1 MDTRRSYRET
11 AQGYAEGVRGL
22 FTPAPA
28 AVAERGAAALTAGE
42 DLAARAER
50 LAAQSGDLTQ
60 AALARLLGP
69 GADDRVLATTE
80 LLAKALSDL
89 QVSTLLYQAA
99 LDEEGGQT
107 PTALATNRGAE
118 RGSAVPSAL
127 EYYLG
132 ILLHETG
139 PDQAPEMTER
149 GGTLANAQADLTTR
163 VVDALDLILNRA
175 TTTGQEALK
184 GLAAIGVGN
193 LGHAAGVVGMN
204 IAQYLG
210 QAEKVSRLYNLFRGF
225 AIQAYEVVLAL
236 VGNQLAQT
244 MAGKVVEWFDQ
255 VQKGR
260 KFEELLEWLY
270 QTGPTG
276 RDLGT
281 FIKDSKATPDRFL
294 KAFQEVAALEGRVRW
309 NLDLASKFVAGLRY
323 IGGVPVAALPQ
334 GQLLLAASYIV
345 LGSYVILAGG
355 DAVDAPLLE
364 LFDRTP
370 GVRCVVD
377 ANLKL

>member
-1 MDTRRSYRET
+1 M
-11 AQGYAEGVRGL
+11 
-22 FTPAPA
+22 P
-28 AVAERGAAALTAGE
+28 
-42 DLAARAER
+42 
-50 LAAQSGDLTQ
+50 
-60 AALARLLGP
+60 
-69 GADDRVLATTE
+69 
-80 LLAKALSDL
+80 
-89 QVSTLLYQAA
+89 
-99 LDEEGGQT
+99 
-107 PTALATNRGAE
+107 
-118 RGSAVPSAL
+118 
-127 EYYLG
+127 
-132 ILLHETG
+132 
-139 PDQAPEMTER
+139 ER

-175 TTTGQEALK
+175 ITTGQEALK

-225 AIQAYEVVLAL
+225 AIQAYEAVLAL

-260 KFEELLEWLY
+260 KLEELLEWLY

-294 KAFQEVAALEGRVRW
+294 KAFQEVAGLEGRVRW
-309 NLDLASKFVAGLRY
+309 TLTWRASSSPACDTSVGSLLHAAPGP
-323 IGGVPVAALPQ
+323 IAPGGVVHRARVLRDPGRGRCRRRPAA
-334 GQLLLAASYIV
+334 GTV
-345 LGSYVILAGG
+345 
-355 DAVDAPLLE
+355 
-364 LFDRTP
+364 
-370 GVRCVVD
+370 
-377 ANLKL
+377 

>member
-1 MDTRRSYRET
+1 MKRAAIRRLPWSLL
-11 AQGYAEGVRGL
+11 QIGVPAGECSPL
-22 FTPAPA
+22 GSGVLPGHPAP
-28 AVAERGAAALTAGE
+28 R
-42 DLAARAER
+42 DRARP
-50 LAAQSGDLTQ
+50 
-60 AALARLLGP
+60 GP
-69 GADDRVLATTE
+69 RDDRTRWDTGHRA
-80 LLAKALSDL
+80 
-89 QVSTLLYQAA
+89 
-99 LDEEGGQT
+99 GG
-107 PTALATNRGAE
+107 PNNPRCGCV
-118 RGSAVPSAL
+118 RP
-127 EYYLG
+127 Y
-132 ILLHETG
+132 
-139 PDQAPEMTER
+139 PEP
-149 GGTLANAQADLTTR
+149 
-163 VVDALDLILNRA
+163 A

-225 AIQAYEVVLAL
+225 AIQAYEAVLAL

-260 KFEELLEWLY
+260 KFELLEWLY

-309 NLDLASKFVAGLRY
+309 NLNLASKFVAGLGY
-323 IGGVPVAALPQ
+323 IGGVPVAACPR
-334 GQLLLAASYIV
+334 ANCSWRR
-345 LGSYVILAGG
+345 
-355 DAVDAPLLE
+355 
-364 LFDRTP
+364 RTS
-370 GVRCVVD
+370 C
-377 ANLKL
+377 